1 MKTKFTKAIFAIM
14 LLIACAQTTA
24 YAQQKSVGINNA
36 SPDVSAVIDAQSGV
50 GISQGVLF
58 PSVNL
63 TTPAF
68 AFPSPG
74 PATHLML
81 INTSSTFGRGIGF
94 YRNSGTAGT
103 PVWKKLLEDTDA
115 WTTTGNSGTTA
126 STSTIGTAA
135 NNNFIGTTS
144 STPFVIATSGLERMR
159 FDASGPIGINTTTPT
174 TNYLMSFITNS
185 TIGNGIDMTLVTGN
199 ASTNTGINIS
209 TANSRY
215 NGITVT
221 SSASANATFYGVGG
235 LLTSSVLSTTN
246 FAQGYLGYKAGSS
259 TNTIANYF
267 AGYFRG
273 KVAIT
278 SDNSP
283 TGIADLEIQNT
294 TTSTTPVTV
303 SLRPT
308 TQVTVATTDM
318 AAINFGSSYN
328 TSPQAQIKVIRDAT
342 SSSSTD
348 VPTAIALSTTADG
361 SSTLTERMRIDNAG
375 NVGINKIPTY
385 KLDVENGTDR
395 SYFHAGTA
403 GSTESYVTLARSN
416 FEGVNAF
423 AYNDDAV
430 EGTTSNASYNA
441 FYGKNSNGGGDAIW
455 GQNTATN
462 GTGVGTGVVGIT
474 GQSGTG
480 SAGVWGENSNT
491 AGTGVVGAG
500 QGQAASVLV
509 NGSGGAFTGNT
520 TGAYVKSN
528 AVGNYALQVNGTG
541 NGTYTTTANGTSY
554 WGLVIGAGG
563 GLASGQVWS
572 TSDIRFKKN
581 ITPVSSIL
589 TKIMQLKPCNYYYD
603 TGKYPMF
610 KGLGKQSG
618 FIAQEVEQ
626 IFPDLVTNQKYMP
639 DPTFDPA
646 ANSNTGTKSNTSKK
660 NVNSTADKE
669 VPQVK
674 GYYAVDYVSLIPY
687 LVKAIQEQQVIIEDL
702 KTEIEAL
709 KNK

>member
-491 AGTGVVGAG
+491 TGTGVVGAG

-509 NGSGGAFTGNT
+509 AGSGGAFTGNT
-520 TGAYVKSN
+520 TGASIRNNSN
-528 AVGNYALQVNGTG
+528 GISEAIYTVNGSGGTAVICRVNHWSGTIQYKILGTGTVSTIVNDLSGNKVVLHAPETPEIYFQDYGNGKLVNGKANIKLDPIITKNIVVNEKHPLQVFIQLNGDCKGVFVSNRTATGFDVTELQDGNSNVEFTWSITANRADEDLG
-541 NGTYTTTANGTSY
+541 NGRISKNTDT
-554 WGLVIGAGG
+554 
-563 GLASGQVWS
+563 
-572 TSDIRFKKN
+572 RFEPAPKDLPVNEIVKK
-581 ITPVSSIL
+581 V
-589 TKIMQLKPCNYYYD
+589 KIAY
-603 TGKYPMF
+603 
-610 KGLGKQSG
+610 
-618 FIAQEVEQ
+618 
-626 IFPDLVTNQKYMP
+626 
-639 DPTFDPA
+639 
-646 ANSNTGTKSNTSKK
+646 
-660 NVNSTADKE
+660 
-669 VPQVK
+669 
-674 GYYAVDYVSLIPY
+674 
-687 LVKAIQEQQVIIEDL
+687 
-702 KTEIEAL
+702 
-709 KNK
+709 